1 MTPPSSQNI
10 KEPENKKK
18 YRVIAGLVATA
29 TIVGVLLLTVFLNPD
44 SFREPIAAGISRAT
58 GLQVAIDSIGWSFK
72 RGFELRCGGVEVRSA
87 NGKKK
92 LFSMEKLFLELDLLP
107 LLHKQIIIRSST
119 LVKPVIPIHANRLL
133 KPAPAPSP
141 EKPQSD
147 THSDTTMTHKST
159 SRQTPLELFKTSLKN
174 ADLTLSDIHIEKGQI
189 LLLNDNTPPTEENT
203 LNVALALKVLRP
215 SQDHVDVALNSIDLG
230 IGQLKVTGSMEIID
244 ALAQNASVQVNLKSN
259 SFNASDLYSLE
270 LLPGEMR
277 QFIEQKKLAG
287 KFESVSLQM
296 SSPLAA
302 ATDLESL
309 KRHAIAQVAALV
321 EDGSVTWDKTTIQ
334 FPRAEIDGDW
344 ENKRITVR
352 GNALDGEFQITA
364 NMPPDCKAPGATSDD
379 QGRVKHGNLPLG
391 VCLANAPNTLDITLT
406 DIHPAKLKLADDGL
420 DGIVS
425 GKLRMTE
432 SSSPD
437 KDTLWQGNLKAKD
450 LTLGAPEK
458 HQTVENATVAVMTQ
472 NKDETAFD
480 VKLNHIS
487 IGQTSLKQAMGIIT
501 VSDGKIRLTQGKIF
515 PGHGQVDLNGS
526 FYPPTQAYN
535 VKFTGKKMAAED
547 WWPESVQG
555 PLDLEGNLDQTKQGS
570 LRNLSGW
577 VQVRLSDGSL
587 KQLGLVT
594 SLLTLLNPQSIL
606 TAQKE
611 GLPYSYLG
619 GNFKINKGFVTTADL
634 ELDGPQLKVLA
645 AGKADLHTENMKGE
659 IKAMPLQLVDTVVK
673 LIPVLGKILAGKK
686 GGVVETYF
694 DVSGTLSNPKFSL
707 LPGKS
712 LLGKPVHVLE
722 ELIKLPES
730 LATKPKVEKPKDEE
744 PSITEKEVGP
754 SN

>member
-1 MTPPSSQNI
+1 MTPPSSQNT
-10 KEPENKKK
+10 KEPGNKKK

-58 GLQVAIDSIGWSFK
+58 GLQVTIDSIGWSFK

-147 THSDTTMTHKST
+147 THSATMTHKST

-189 LLLNDNTPPTEENT
+189 LLLNDNTPLTEENT

-270 LLPGEMR
+270 LLPGEVR
-277 QFIEQKKLAG
+277 QFIEQKKLTG
-287 KFESVSLQM
+287 KFENVSLQM
-296 SSPLAA
+296 SSPLDA
-302 ATDLESL
+302 ATDIESL

-344 ENKRITVR
+344 QSKRVSIR
-352 GNALDGEFQITA
+352 GNALDGEFQATA
-364 NMPPDCKAPGATSDD
+364 NMPPDCKAPSATSDD
-379 QGRVKHGNLPLG
+379 LGRVKHGNLPPG
-391 VCLANAPNTLDITLT
+391 VCPASNVLDITLT
-406 DIHPAKLKLADDGL
+406 DIHLAKLKLADDGI

-458 HQTVENATVAVMTQ
+458 HQTVGSADVSLMTQ
-472 NKDETAFD
+472 NKDETAFA
-480 VKLNHIS
+480 VKLSHIS
-487 IGQTSLKQAMGIIT
+487 IGQTALKQAMGIIT

-555 PLDLEGNLDQTKQGS
+555 PFEIEGNLDQTKQGS

-606 TAQKE
+606 TTQKE

-619 GNFKINKGFVTTADL
+619 GSFKINRGVVTTADL

-673 LIPVLGKILAGKK
+673 MIPVLGKILAGKK

-694 DVSGTLSNPKFSL
+694 DVGGTLSSPKFSI

-712 LLGKPVHVLE
+712 ILGKPVHVLE